1 MGPKWKLDNY
11 QVDQQGRPTEPKR
24 NETTPVV
31 MDLDGDG
38 VFDKAG
44 EHPDPDLRF
53 INLND
58 DGQVWI
64 RSVPVSS
71 DWAKKDLRILISH
84 WVRSLSGS
92 GQLAVYDQS
101 SGVAVSESR
110 TFSSRITNEAS
121 GMVSGYEAQFARVD
135 LSNLE
140 QLKLD
145 PKHRTAVF
153 EIALVRTDYVWSAHQ
168 KAAFP
173 VYLLIGYRNHP
184 DYFDGGL
191 DDFHEL
197 LQRVDLIPPPALP
210 EQVAKTC
217 SLDNRPLNASVEF
230 ISSTGE
236 LKRIRLV
243 QGSNSTGECMAKELA
258 KAQFPPRPSGRE
270 AMLVHA
276 SARGEAKTV
285 IPDLSST
292 NSHTEDA
299 EANGSLADA
308 DADAAISTS
317 AEAEAQPASGD
328 EPTSA
333 VAAEPTGDAP
343 SL

>member
-1 MGPKWKLDNY
+1 
-11 QVDQQGRPTEPKR
+11 
-24 NETTPVV
+24 
-31 MDLDGDG
+31 
-38 VFDKAG
+38 
-44 EHPDPDLRF
+44 
-53 INLND
+53 
-58 DGQVWI
+58 
-64 RSVPVSS
+64 
-71 DWAKKDLRILISH
+71 
-84 WVRSLSGS
+84 
-92 GQLAVYDQS
+92 
-101 SGVAVSESR
+101 
-110 TFSSRITNEAS
+110 
-121 GMVSGYEAQFARVD
+121 MVSGYEAQFARVD

-184 DYFDGGL
+184 DYFDAGL

-217 SLDNRPLNASVEF
+217 SLDNHPLNASIEF